1 VELAKQLRPL
11 DQLRQQAME
20 AAVPASAEGFEA
32 VLRRPGMAFICE
44 LKRASPSKGVIVEE
58 YPYLDI
64 ARQYQQAGAEA
75 VSVLTEPE
83 FFKGSP
89 SHLAEI
95 AEALSLPALR
105 KDFMVDEYQL
115 YEARLLGAA
124 AVLLIVAALSDSQLS
139 EMSRCAERLGMATLV
154 EAHDGEEVRRGLAA
168 GARIIGVNNRN
179 LKTFAVDLNTS
190 LRLRSLVPPE
200 ILFVSESGISEP
212 QHIRLLA
219 DSGVDAVLIGESLMR
234 AADRP
239 AQLARLQEAAR

>member
-1 VELAKQLRPL
+1 
-11 DQLRQQAME
+11 
-20 AAVPASAEGFEA
+20 
-32 VLRRPGMAFICE
+32 MAFICE
-44 LKRASPSKGVIVEE
+44 VKRASPSKGTIAKT

-64 ARQYQQAGAEA
+64 ARQYQQAGADA
-75 VSVLTEPE
+75 ISVLTEPE

-89 SHLAEI
+89 GHLAEI
-95 AEALSLPALR
+95 AAAVSLPTLR
-105 KDFMVDEYQL
+105 KDFVIDEYQV

-124 AVLLIVAALSDSQLS
+124 AVLLIVAALSDAQLS
-139 EMSRCAERLGMATLV
+139 EMSRCAERLGMAALV

-168 GARIIGVNNRN
+168 GARIIGINNRN

-234 AADRP
+234 ATDRP